1 MPLYSEICVQQS
13 SLGNGKVAVTR
24 YIQGVRCIQVNFAEN
39 IRQLKILGSCPVTVV
54 SRVTAIYRAVINRFD
69 CSRICHVL
77 VRVDLALD
85 KIMVRLAHNTKRVT
99 RSRYRKRA

>member
-1 MPLYSEICVQQS
+1 MFLYSQTCVQQS
-13 SLGNGKVAVTR
+13 RLGNGKVAVTR

-54 SRVTAIYRAVINRFD
+54 SRVTAIYRAVINKFDFSRF
-69 CSRICHVL
+69 CHVL
-77 VRVDLALD
+77 VQVDLTLD
-85 KIMVRLAHNTKRVT
+85 RIMGRLAHNTKRVT